1 MNSRRRLLAA
11 IAAVAFVAAL
21 AYLHDPPWIGGVT
34 SGLRPWEEDP
44 PGTLFRWTAGRASF
58 YVPATAS
65 SLIVPMRSV
74 FPGPGGS
81 PVQVQVRDNGK
92 LLGTVELSS
101 PDAWARPSFQLT
113 RSAGG
118 RRFRR
123 IDLRVSR
130 VMPPFSLG
138 VMTGEVVVR

>member
-1 MNSRRRLLAA
+1 MAAIGAVALLAA
-11 IAAVAFVAAL
+11 L
-21 AYLHDPPWIGGVT
+21 GYLYDPPWIGGVT

-65 SLIVPMRSV
+65 SMIVPMRSV
-74 FPGPGGS
+74 FPGPAGT
-81 PVQVQVRDNGK
+81 PVQVQVRDDGK

-101 PDAWARPSFQLT
+101 PNAWVRPSFQLK
-113 RSAGG
+113 RRAGR

-138 VMTGEVVVR
+138 VMTGEVVVK